1 MKTKEILKN
10 IGGGLLGAAIISPVF
25 FLPYIYAELYFLVSY
40 IVGFIYFYMDWRED
54 YWANYADLF
63 KLCAVLIV
71 LEVFYITPHY
81 NTYGLD
87 SFPRFII
94 STVDSIAKGILIL
107 YGLYL
112 WIFKKA
118 KPKKTWGELTD
129 AESLRQYVAQAK
141 LWGEITNA
149 LGEQEKIDVR
159 FFLVWGAYAEMKRR
173 GKVELLL
180 RLLENK
186 YEAVKFFAAR
196 NLLWT
201 HEREALSALREIRT
215 GNDEVAKMAD
225 DVIKEWEVKEMPLD
239 SVLFAR
245 WWKKT

>member
-10 IGGGLLGAAIISPVF
+10 IGGGLIGAAIISPIF
-25 FLPYIYAELYFLVSY
+25 FLPYIYAELYFLASY
-40 IVGFIYFYMDWRED
+40 IVGFIYFYAEWRKD
-54 YWANYADLF
+54 YWTNFADLF
-63 KLCAVLIV
+63 KLCAVLIA
-71 LEVFYITPHY
+71 LEVFYITLHY

-87 SFPRFII
+87 SFSKFII
-94 STVDSIAKGILIL
+94 SEIDSIAKSILVL
-107 YGLYL
+107 YVLYL

-118 KPKKTWGELTD
+118 NPKKTWGELTD
-129 AESLRQYVAQAK
+129 AELLRQYVAQAK

-149 LGEQEKIDVR
+149 LGEQEKIDTR
-159 FFLVWGAYAEMKRR
+159 FFLVWGAYAEMRRR
-173 GKVELLL
+173 GKVNMLRKLL
-180 RLLENK
+180 RNK

-201 HEREALSALREIRT
+201 HERAALLALREVKT
-215 GNDEVAKMAD
+215 GKDEVAKIAD
-225 DVIKEWEVKEMPLD
+225 DVIHEWEAKEMPSD